1 MIKKIVITNHS
12 SQRRTWMKPIKKDI
26 LYNFVR
32 QIDDKYKISQME
44 ISIYKVWYKGGF
56 TAIIKN
62 DINKLI
68 LITIRDF
75 KNLLTKDL
83 QIENIDF
90 LIKQSSSK
98 DKKY

>member
-1 MIKKIVITNHS
+1 MVKKIVITNHS
-12 SQRRTWMKPIKKDI
+12 IQRRTSLKPIKKDI

-56 TAIIKN
+56 AAIIKN

-83 QIENIDF
+83 QIENLDF

-98 DKKY
+98 NN

>member
-1 MIKKIVITNHS
+1 
-12 SQRRTWMKPIKKDI
+12 MKPIKKDI

-56 TAIIKN
+56 AAIIKN

-83 QIENIDF
+83 QIENLDF

-98 DKKY
+98 NN